1 MRSSVPPNPSSGP
14 SGSGVPG
21 GVFVRP
27 SESID
32 ETGRPVPTLARLV
45 RRRLRA
51 WFSRSRR
58 DLPWRQQKD
67 PYAIW
72 ISEIM
77 LQQTTVAAVVPYY
90 HRFLQAFPTL
100 ASLAAADEQEVLRL
114 WEGLGYYRRARDL
127 HRAAQQLAS
136 HPAGQIPND
145 PEALCHLPGMGRYTL
160 GAVLSQAFDR
170 RLPVLEANSLRVW
183 CRLFGRADDPR
194 RGPAQRWLWET
205 AEALLPVR
213 NVGDFNQAVM
223 ELGAL
228 VCTPTA
234 PHCEQ
239 CPLAE
244 PCVARRLGLQET
256 IPARVVRPR
265 PTKVQEAAV
274 VIYCGAEVLL
284 VQRSNTGRWAGLWEF
299 PHAPL
304 VEGESYEQGALRL
317 ATQLTGLEVEL
328 GPEVLT
334 LQHGITRYRITL
346 VCFEARYTA
355 GSFGSDFYQQGCWTR
370 LADLPCFPI
379 SAPQRRLATALTA
392 PNRQR
397 SLF

>member
-160 GAVLSQAFDR
+160 ARSCRRPSTGVCLSWRPIVCVCGAGCLAVPTIPGAVPRSAGFGKRPRLFFRSGTSEISIRPSWSSAPWCVRPPRRTANNAPWPSRAWPAALGCRRRSRPGSFDR
-170 RLPVLEANSLRVW
+170 ARRRCRKPPWSSTAAPRSSWCSAPTPAAGPACGNFPTPPSLRESRTNRGLSDW
-183 CRLFGRADDPR
+183 PR
-194 RGPAQRWLWET
+194 
-205 AEALLPVR
+205 
-213 NVGDFNQAVM
+213 
-223 ELGAL
+223 
-228 VCTPTA
+228 
-234 PHCEQ
+234 
-239 CPLAE
+239 
-244 PCVARRLGLQET
+244 
-256 IPARVVRPR
+256 
-265 PTKVQEAAV
+265 
-274 VIYCGAEVLL
+274 
-284 VQRSNTGRWAGLWEF
+284 S
-299 PHAPL
+299 
-304 VEGESYEQGALRL
+304 
-317 ATQLTGLEVEL
+317 
-328 GPEVLT
+328 
-334 LQHGITRYRITL
+334 
-346 VCFEARYTA
+346 
-355 GSFGSDFYQQGCWTR
+355 
-370 LADLPCFPI
+370 
-379 SAPQRRLATALTA
+379 
-392 PNRQR
+392 
-397 SLF
+397 